1 MDVKSYS
8 ELIKIENF
16 IDRFNYAKLNGYGM
30 KDLDYNRIL
39 KQSLYS
45 LKQWKDLRR
54 RVIIRDNG
62 CDLGHSDRPIQGLVY
77 IHHLNPIKG
86 EDILN
91 HSYKI
96 FDMDNL
102 VCVSKQTH
110 EAIHY
115 GDNNLLVKDYFGRSP
130 NDTCLW
136 R

>member
-16 IDRFNYAKLNGYGM
+16 IDRFNYAKLNGYGI

-45 LKQWKDLRR
+45 LKQWRDLRR

-62 CDLGHSDRPIQGLVY
+62 CDLGHPNRPIQGPIY
-77 IHHLNPIKG
+77 IHHLNPIEA
-86 EDILN
+86 EDILKY
-91 HSYKI
+91 SYKI
-96 FDMDNL
+96 FNMDNL

-115 GDNNLLVKDYFGRSP
+115 GDENLLVKDYIERSL

>member
-45 LKQWKDLRR
+45 LKQWRDLRR

-62 CDLGHSDRPIQGLVY
+62 CDLGHPDRPIQGSIY
-77 IHHLNPIKG
+77 IHHLNPIEV
-86 EDILN
+86 EDVLKY
-91 HSYKI
+91 SYKI

-115 GDNNLLVKDYFGRSP
+115 GDENLLVKDYVGRSL

-136 R
+136 S